1 MKKIYILLGSL
12 FFITACSTDLDQ
24 TPPNLAESDTLTSY
38 GEVLNAAYFYQL
50 GTVTPLAVMGEFR
63 SDNALMDESPYT
75 EFDEYDS
82 GLTLMEDQFF
92 GPFYTAAY
100 KSILSANNV
109 IENSEDATEVAE
121 AKFLRALSYFKL
133 VQVFGDV
140 PVNLSATPSLTD
152 TSILVRQ
159 PAADVYNDIIIPDFT
174 DAING
179 LDNSLIFDGRATK
192 IAAQALLGKAYV
204 VMGDFPNA
212 EIYLSTV
219 ISEAP
224 GAGISLKTNYNEIF
238 GEANEIENSEIIY
251 SNNITGSITDEYEE
265 SSDFWN
271 WFVGDDS
278 KADLPVDQDLIAA
291 FDAVA
296 GDITNPVSD
305 PFRPDNGDLRRKT
318 IINTVDITVVDPITE
333 EVTVIGEQEVL
344 TVRKFPKEGGLGTEH
359 DWIEIRLADV
369 ILLYAEALNEN
380 GTAASTVLPLLDDIR
395 TRAGLNSLT
404 GTVSSQADVRQVIAD
419 ERRLELA
426 FEGHRWFDLVRT
438 GTASAEMGQ
447 TINSDYYLFPTP
459 VSEVLA
465 TNGVITQNAG
475 Y

>member
-24 TPPNLAESDTLTSY
+24 TPPNQAESDTLTSY
-38 GEVLNAAYFYQL
+38 GEVLNAAYYYQL
-50 GTVTPLAVMGEFR
+50 GTVTPLAIMGEFR

-82 GLTLMEDQFF
+82 GLTAMEDQFF

-100 KSILSANNV
+100 KSILSANNIV
-109 IENSEDATEVAE
+109 ENSEDATEVAE

-159 PAADVYNDIIIPDFT
+159 PAADIYNDVIIPDFT
-174 DAING
+174 DAITG
-179 LDNSLIFDGRATK
+179 LNNSLIFEGRATK
-192 IAAQALLGKAYV
+192 LAAQALLGKVYV

-212 EIYLSTV
+212 ETYLSAV

-238 GEANEIENSEIIY
+238 GFVNEIANSEIIF
-251 SNNITGSITDEYEE
+251 SNNISGSITDEYDE

-271 WFVGDDS
+271 WYVGDDS
-278 KADLPVDQDLIAA
+278 KADLPVDQDLVAA
-291 FDAVA
+291 FDA
-296 GDITNPVSD
+296 SD
-305 PFRPDNGDLRRKT
+305 ASGGGTDLRRA
-318 IINTVDITVVDPITE
+318 
-333 EVTVIGEQEVL
+333 VTLSADGFTAV
-344 TVRKFPKEGGLGTEH
+344 KFPKEGENGTEH
-359 DWIEIRLADV
+359 NWIEIRLADV
-369 ILLYAEALNEN
+369 ILLYAETLNEN
-380 GTAASTVLPLLDDIR
+380 GSSAGTVLPLLDDIR

-419 ERRLELA
+419 ERRLEMA
-426 FEGHRWFDLVRT
+426 FEGQRWFDLVRT
-438 GTASAEMGQ
+438 GTASAEMGVS
-447 TINSDYYLFPTP
+447 INSDYYLFPIP

-465 TNGVITQNAG
+465 TNGVITQNSG